1 MTYKQRH
8 IIVQMLLNEDKIS
21 EWVESKNGLV
31 ITRSKFNEKQYN
43 FSDIC
48 SPQYACITGYGVIIK
63 HFFTNLIQYF
73 KKGVVL
79 IIIESDMVHIS
90 KEQLEHINLL
100 HCFTWNA
107 PFRHNKMSI
116 LPIGLNYN
124 RQSRVLENWLSKN
137 QSTTPSQL
145 LCMNCSLHTDPTR
158 SALLEYSKEYWKP
171 FCTFLDFTPPS
182 LTYFIPSFI
191 EGQIQINVTNSKC
204 YDQWKEFK
212 FVLSPKGAGL
222 DCHRTWE
229 VLAMGSIPIVLSSS
243 IDNVFKCLPVVI
255 VDSWS
260 EINEEFLHNKYNEI
274 TKKKEKNEYKM
285 EKIQLD
291 YWRKKFQI
299 KLKHKR
305 PKIHFI
311 TYANS
316 VFENSKQRLL
326 IEAKEFGEFDS
337 IRGFGPDDIKRENHS
352 EEFNKILDMPR
363 GGGYW
368 LWRHDIINETL
379 ETMDDDDFLI
389 YLDAGSTLNI
399 HGKKRFYEY
408 LQLLHESKK
417 GILSFQMEHK
427 EKYWTTKEIFTFM
440 DESIDDEIANCG
452 QLLGGVLI
460 MQKNSSLLQY
470 MKSYSEIIN
479 NQPILATDAFNEKQ
493 THEGFQDN
501 RHEQSITSILRKKMK
516 LPLINDDESWKPP
529 FGKGESLKYPFWA
542 TRMRN

>member
-1 MTYKQRH
+1 MTYKQCH
-8 IIVQMLLNEDKIS
+8 IIVQMLLNEDKIT

-31 ITRSKFNEKQYN
+31 IARSKFNEKQYN
-43 FSDIC
+43 FSNIC

-63 HFFTNLIQYF
+63 HFFTNLIQHF

-79 IIIESDMVHIS
+79 IIVESDMIHIS

-137 QSTTPSQL
+137 QSITPNQL

-158 SALLEYSKEYWKP
+158 SALLDYSKEHWKS
-171 FCTFLDFTPPS
+171 FCTHLDFIPFS
-182 LTYFIPSFI
+182 FTYFIPSFI
-191 EGQIQINVTNSKC
+191 EGQLKISVTNSKC
-204 YDQWKEFK
+204 YDQWKDFK

-243 IDNVFKCLPVVI
+243 IDDVFKGLPVVI

-260 EINEEFLHNKYNEI
+260 EINEEFLHSKYEEI
-274 TKKKEKNEYKM
+274 RKKKERNEYKM
-285 EKIQLD
+285 EKLQLD
-291 YWRKKFQI
+291 YWTKKFQSKI
-299 KLKHKR
+299 KQKR
-305 PKIHFI
+305 PKIYFI

-316 VFENSKQRLL
+316 GFDTSKQRLL
-326 IEAKEFGEFDS
+326 KEAKSFGEFDS
-337 IRGFGPDDIKRENHS
+337 IKGFGPNDIKREKHNS
-352 EEFNKILDMPR
+352 EFNKILDMPR

-368 LWRHDIINETL
+368 LWRHDIINETI
-379 ETMDDDDFLI
+379 ETMDENDFLI

-399 HGKKRFYEY
+399 YGKKRFYEY
-408 LQLLHESKK
+408 LQTLHESKK

-427 EKYWTTKEIFTFM
+427 EKHWTTKEIFDFFG
-440 DESIDDEIANCG
+440 ESVDGEIANSG

-460 MQKNSSLLQY
+460 MQKNSSLVQY

-479 NQPILATDAFNEKQ
+479 NHPLLATDIFNAKQ

-516 LPLINDDESWKPP
+516 LPVINDDESWKPP
-529 FGKGESLKYPFWA
+529 FGRGESLEYPFWA
-542 TRMRN
+542 TRIRN

>member
-1 MTYKQRH
+1 MTYKQHH

-21 EWVESKNGLV
+21 EWVESKKGLV

-43 FSDIC
+43 FKNIC
-48 SPQYACITGYGVIIK
+48 VPQYACITGYDVIIK

-79 IIIESDMVHIS
+79 IIIESDMIHIS

-124 RQSRVLENWLSKN
+124 RQMRVLENWISQN
-137 QSTTPSQL
+137 QVVKPSQL

-158 SALLEYSKEYWKP
+158 SALQEYSKEYWRP
-171 FCTFLDFTPPS
+171 FCTLSQFIPPS
-182 LTYFIPSFI
+182 FTYFIPSFI
-191 EGQIQINVTNSKC
+191 EGQIKINVTSSKC
-204 YDQWKEFK
+204 YDQWKDFK

-243 IDNVFKCLPVVI
+243 IDDVFKDLPVVI
-255 VDSWS
+255 VNSWS
-260 EINEEFLHNKYNEI
+260 EINEDFLHNKYDEI
-274 TKKKEKNEYKM
+274 MKKKEQNKYKM
-285 EKIQLD
+285 EKLQVD
-291 YWRKKFQI
+291 YWTKKFQS
-299 KLKHKR
+299 KMKHKR

-311 TYANS
+311 TYGNS

-326 IEAKEFGEFDS
+326 TEAKEFGEFDF
-337 IRGFGPDDIKRENHS
+337 IRGFGPDDIKHERHS
-352 EEFNKILDMPR
+352 DEFNKILDMSR

-368 LWRHDIINETL
+368 LWRHDIINDTL
-379 ETMDDDDFLI
+379 ETMDDNDFLI

-399 HGKKRFYEY
+399 QGKERFYEY

-427 EKYWTTKEIFTFM
+427 EKHWTTKEIFDFFG
-440 DESIDDEIANCG
+440 ESLDGEIANSG
-452 QLLGGVLI
+452 QIINTVLI

-479 NQPILATDAFNEKQ
+479 NQPSLATDIFNEKQ

-501 RHEQSITSILRKKMK
+501 RHEQSITSVLRKKMK
-516 LPLINDDESWKPP
+516 LPVINDDESWKPP
-529 FGKGESLKYPFWA
+529 FGKGDSLKYPFWA
-542 TRMRN
+542 TRIRN

>member
-1 MTYKQRH
+1 MF
-8 IIVQMLLNEDKIS
+8 LNEDKIS
-21 EWVESKNGLV
+21 EWIESKNGLV

-48 SPQYACITGYGVIIK
+48 SPQYACITGYSSIIK
-63 HFFTNLIQYF
+63 HFFTNFIQYF

-79 IIIESDMVHIS
+79 IIIESDIVNIS
-90 KEQLEHINLL
+90 NEQLEHINLL
-100 HCFTWNA
+100 HCFTWNM
-107 PFRHNKMSI
+107 PFRHNKMST

-124 RQSRVLENWLSKN
+124 RQVRVLENWLLKN
-137 QSTTPSQL
+137 KSIKPSQL
-145 LCMNCSLHTDPTR
+145 LCMNCSLDTDPTR
-158 SALLEYSKEYWKP
+158 SDLLDYSKEYWKP
-171 FCTFLDFTPPS
+171 FCTLSQFIPPS
-182 LTYFIPSFI
+182 FTYFIPSFI
-191 EGQIQINVTNSKC
+191 EGQLKITVTDSKC
-204 YDQWKEFK
+204 YDQWKDFK
-212 FVLSPKGAGL
+212 FVLSPRGAGI

-243 IDNVFKCLPVVI
+243 IDDVFKGLPVII
-255 VDSWS
+255 VQTWS
-260 EINEEFLHNKYNEI
+260 EINKEFLHNKYNEI
-274 TKKKEKNEYKM
+274 MKNKGNNKYKM
-285 EKIQLD
+285 EKLQID
-291 YWRKKFQI
+291 YWTKKFQT
-299 KLKHKR
+299 KLKQKR

-311 TYANS
+311 TYANN

-326 IEAKEFGEFDS
+326 IEAKDFGEFDF
-337 IRGFGPDDIKRENHS
+337 IRGFGPDDIKREKHS

-427 EKYWTTKEIFTFM
+427 EKYWTTKEIFTFI
-440 DESIDDEIANCG
+440 DESIDDEIANSG
-452 QLLGGVLI
+452 QLLGGVLV

-542 TRMRN
+542 TRIRN